1 MFTLGLSKSPTVSKN
16 NFGYYL
22 VKKIDLSQDT

>member
-1 MFTLGLSKSPTVSKN
+1 MLTLGLSKSPTVSKN
-16 NFGYYL
+16 NFWYYL